1 MAARNTKSDNQR
13 IPENNDANTMVQRI
27 IVLPRRRK
35 NTCAFDGD
43 WPTIVVSGIK
53 RSLAKFGRHCRAK
66 TRCLMIIPPV
76 PWRSQGREQTRDNY
90 GLASLMLPL
99 SEATGRGV
107 MDVIDQ
113 SNERPHMTNL
123 QSPPVIPA
131 HPNIVEMVALLEDPQ
146 LRTKERTQLKR
157 VLHDTV
163 HLVRK
168 QDGVVQQVGFRSS

>member
-1 MAARNTKSDNQR
+1 
-13 IPENNDANTMVQRI
+13 
-27 IVLPRRRK
+27 
-35 NTCAFDGD
+35 
-43 WPTIVVSGIK
+43 
-53 RSLAKFGRHCRAK
+53 
-66 TRCLMIIPPV
+66 
-76 PWRSQGREQTRDNY
+76 
-90 GLASLMLPL
+90 
-99 SEATGRGV
+99 